1 MTPEMVLK
9 HTRSPEYRA
18 AARYL
23 AQRHLTG
30 KLGDPLPLNMRP
42 ETVREI
48 NSHLAH
54 FQMLVSAAHKALF
67 GY

>member
-1 MTPEMVLK
+1 MTPEMILK

-23 AQRHLTG
+23 AQRHLKGT
-30 KLGDPLPLNMRP
+30 KGDPLPMNMTP
-42 ETVREI
+42 QTVEEI
-48 NSHLAH
+48 NSHLLH
-54 FQMLVSAAHKALF
+54 FQMLVSAAHKQIF